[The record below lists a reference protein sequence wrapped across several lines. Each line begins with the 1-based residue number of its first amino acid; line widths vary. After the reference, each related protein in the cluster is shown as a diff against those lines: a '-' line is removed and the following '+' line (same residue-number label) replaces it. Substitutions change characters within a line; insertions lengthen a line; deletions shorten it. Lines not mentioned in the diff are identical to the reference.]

1 MELKDE
7 LLWENA
13 ETLAVPSCED
23 ARVPRIV
30 RQLTHCVAGILART
44 VEYLKVQNLLRLATC
59 RAIVWPIHLSL
70 RFFLMRR

>member
-13 ETLAVPSCED
+13 ETLAVPTCEA

-30 RQLTHCVAGILART
+30 RQLAHRVASILART
-44 VEYLKVQNLLRLATC
+44 VENLKVQDLLWLATC
-59 RAIVWPIHLSL
+59 RATVWLIHLSL
-70 RFFLMRR
+70 RFFLMR